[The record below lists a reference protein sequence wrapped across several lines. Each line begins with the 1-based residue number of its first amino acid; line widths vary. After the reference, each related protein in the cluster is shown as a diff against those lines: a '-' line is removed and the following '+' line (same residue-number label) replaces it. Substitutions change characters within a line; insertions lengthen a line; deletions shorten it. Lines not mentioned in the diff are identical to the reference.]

1 MENLD
6 LREKFD
12 VKIKTKEVN
21 VDIKKL
27 SKQTALD
34 LVNGILKDN
43 PEDKYIQDNLPSII
57 EHFGFQG
64 ISYDENEIS
73 ISGYIPRIVTEEVQT
88 CQRRIQDLGPWDRKE
103 NIDKWVIIGDDKC
116 CSFCGSMH
124 PDRVIELIK
133 LYGMKIIEPSTKQYK
148 WYIHQENVPNASY
161 GGIKYYRYHDTPEF
175 IKQYNDLIN
184 NEKRTSRAII

>member
-6 LREKFD
+6 SRERFD
-12 VKIKTKEVN
+12 VKIKTKKIN
-21 VDIKKL
+21 IDIKKL

-43 PEDKYIQDNLPSII
+43 PQDDYIKENLPSII
-57 EHFGFQG
+57 DNFGFMGTSQG
-64 ISYDENEIS
+64 ENQIS
-73 ISGYIPRIVTEEVQT
+73 ISGYMPRIETEEIQT
-88 CQRRIQDLGPWDRKE
+88 CQRRIKDFGPWERKE
-103 NIDKWVIIGDDKC
+103 NLDKWIMIGDDKC

-133 LYGMKIIEPSTKQYK
+133 LNGLEVVEPSTKQYK
-148 WYIHQENVPNASY
+148 WYIKQKNVPNASY

-175 IKQYNDLIN
+175 IKEYNELVELTKN
-184 NEKRTSRAII
+184 NN